1 MLSWL
6 SSVPLRDSNPA
17 CMPSRL
23 GGSVLV
29 LLVLGG
35 VGLRPLARLDHVGL
49 VVTEVDA
56 VGDGVAR
63 LENVGRIERELSD
76 MDRFVG
82 LVQHLVEPRLRL
94 ELFAV
99 LVVHD
104 GSLRLWLLIPADTLM
119 PVLSSVPAGD
129 SSPSVYRSGWAD
141 QRSSPSEISN
151 IRPSGVSANVRPRGP
166 K

>member
-49 VVTEVDA
+49 VVAEVDP
-56 VGDGVAR
+56 VGDGIAR

-76 MDRFVG
+76 MDRFVD
-82 LVQHLVEPRLRL
+82 LVQHLVNPRLPL
-94 ELFAV
+94 GLFAL
-99 LVVHD
+99 LVVHG
-104 GSLRLWLLIPADTLM
+104 GSFRLWLLIPAYTL
-119 PVLSSVPAGD
+119 
-129 SSPSVYRSGWAD
+129 
-141 QRSSPSEISN
+141 
-151 IRPSGVSANVRPRGP
+151 
-166 K
+166 

>member
-49 VVTEVDA
+49 VVTGVEA
-56 VGDGVAR
+56 VVDGVSRFEDA
-63 LENVGRIERELSD
+63 GRIERVLSD
-76 MDRFVG
+76 PTRCS
-82 LVQHLVEPRLRL
+82 
-94 ELFAV
+94 AV
-99 LVVHD
+99 LKVVVVPRVVVADLVGFPGHRR
-104 GSLRLWLLIPADTLM
+104 SFRLWLLIPAYTL
-119 PVLSSVPAGD
+119 
-129 SSPSVYRSGWAD
+129 
-141 QRSSPSEISN
+141 
-151 IRPSGVSANVRPRGP
+151 
-166 K
+166 